1 MERKVTKLEHS
12 HVEVAVVVDNAAW
25 KVAQKKAFDKAA
37 ANVTVDGFRKGKA
50 PEHLIKAKVDQMKVM
65 DDAINSLLPE
75 IYKDII
81 SVDGV
86 KPYAQPKVDVTKIS
100 DAELE
105 LKFLI
110 VTAPEVQLGKYT
122 GQKIG
127 HQDVKVE
134 DADLEAAL
142 ESVKNQNASLVV
154 KEGVAALGDTVVLDF
169 AGSIDGKP
177 FDGGSATNHELELG
191 SGSFIPG
198 FEEQLVGH
206 KAGEHVHVNVTFPEN
221 YTEEL
226 KGKAALFEC
235 EVHEVKEKKVP
246 ELTDELVAE
255 LKINNVSTVE
265 QFKEYK
271 KNELM
276 VNKKAEE
283 KRTYIN
289 KLIDAIA
296 KDSKIDIPEEII
308 DTQVA
313 SRREDLENK
322 IKQSGLNLEQY
333 LQFVGQK
340 EEEFLAKLHE
350 EAAHDVANYMV
361 MEEIAVFEKIEITQ
375 EEVDFEY
382 AKIADQYKMKI
393 EDVKKALAQ
402 QENEFRNNLKMQRV
416 EEFLISH
423 NE

>member
-1 MERKVTKLEHS
+1 M
-12 HVEVAVVVDNAAW
+12 
-25 KVAQKKAFDKAA
+25 
-37 ANVTVDGFRKGKA
+37 
-50 PEHLIKAKVDQMKVM
+50 
-65 DDAINSLLPE
+65 
-75 IYKDII
+75 
-81 SVDGV
+81 
-86 KPYAQPKVDVTKIS
+86 
-100 DAELE
+100 
-105 LKFLI
+105 
-110 VTAPEVQLGKYT
+110 
-122 GQKIG
+122 
-127 HQDVKVE
+127 
-134 DADLEAAL
+134 
-142 ESVKNQNASLVV
+142 
-154 KEGVAALGDTVVLDF
+154 
-169 AGSIDGKP
+169 
-177 FDGGSATNHELELG
+177 
-191 SGSFIPG
+191 
-198 FEEQLVGH
+198 
-206 KAGEHVHVNVTFPEN
+206 
-221 YTEEL
+221 
-226 KGKAALFEC
+226 
-235 EVHEVKEKKVP
+235 KEKKVP

-255 LKINNVSTVE
+255 LKINNVSTVD

-361 MEEIAVFEKIEITQ
+361 MEEIAVVEKIEITQ